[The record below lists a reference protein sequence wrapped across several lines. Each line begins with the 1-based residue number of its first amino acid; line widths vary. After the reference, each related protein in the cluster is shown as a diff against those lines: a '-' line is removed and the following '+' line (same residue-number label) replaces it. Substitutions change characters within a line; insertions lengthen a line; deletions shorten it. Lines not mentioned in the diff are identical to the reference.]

1 MRNSIL
7 LVAVFAAATSGMSA
21 SAQDAGHAHAHPTRA
36 DSHAPIGVMAD
47 HMHGKG
53 EFMFSYRFMTM
64 NMQGN
69 LKNSSSIDP
78 DTIVTTEPNRFF
90 GMPGMPPTLRIVPLE
105 MTMDMHM
112 LGLMYAPSD
121 RLTLMFMTNYTR
133 NSMQHVTYSG
143 GMGTNVLGNFKAET
157 SGWSD
162 SSVSGLIRLVESP
175 GTKLHAIL
183 GVSIP
188 TGSTDERDQIL
199 APTGMTPVVR
209 LPYPMQLSSGS
220 YDPIAGLSYSGNSG
234 RLGWG
239 AQWRG
244 KFRTS
249 RNDDDYQ
256 LGDEHRLNAWAS
268 YLFRPA
274 ISGSVRLES
283 FRRDNISGQD
293 PMIMGPVQT
302 ADPDRQAADRLD
314 VAVGFNYAA
323 SGSLQGWRLG
333 VEYLLVVNQ
342 DLDGPQLET
351 DDQLIVGIQ
360 KAF

>member
-1 MRNSIL
+1 MRYPVF
-7 LVAVFAAATSGMSA
+7 LVAALTVATFGMNVSA
-21 SAQDAGHAHAHPTRA
+21 EGTDHAHPTRA

-53 EFMFSYRFMTM
+53 EFMLSYRFMTM

-69 LKNSSSIDP
+69 LKNSSSINADS
-78 DTIVTTEPNRFF
+78 IVTTEPNRFF

-121 RLTLMFMTNYTR
+121 KLTLMLMSNYSR
-133 NSMQHVTYSG
+133 NSMQHVTYAG
-143 GMGTNVLGNFKAET
+143 GMGTNVLGNFKTET

-162 SSVSGLIRLVESP
+162 SSVSGLIRLIDSP
-175 GTKLHAIL
+175 AARLHAIL

-188 TGSTDERDQIL
+188 TGSTDDRDQIL

-209 LPYPMQLSSGS
+209 VPYPMQLSSGS
-220 YDPIAGLSYSGNSG
+220 YDPIVGLSYAGGSD

-249 RNDDDYQ
+249 RNDHDYQ
-256 LGDEHRLNAWAS
+256 LGDEHRLSAWIS
-268 YLFRPA
+268 YLFQPA
-274 ISGSVRLES
+274 LSGSLRLES
-283 FRRDNISGQD
+283 FSRSNISGQD

-302 ADPDRQAADRLD
+302 ADPDRQAIERLD
-314 VAVGFNYAA
+314 IGIGFNYAA
-323 SGSLQGWRLG
+323 SGNLQGWRLG
-333 VEYLLVVNQ
+333 VEYLFAANQ

-360 KAF
+360 RAF